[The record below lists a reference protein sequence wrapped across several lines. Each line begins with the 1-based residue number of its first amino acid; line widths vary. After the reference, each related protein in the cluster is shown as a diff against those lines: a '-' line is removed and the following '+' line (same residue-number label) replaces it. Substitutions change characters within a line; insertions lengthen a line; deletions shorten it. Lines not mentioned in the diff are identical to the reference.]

1 MTSIVPFQATDL
13 FYLNATNLDVFTE
26 NFPLT
31 FYFQYLSDWPT
42 LFYKSIESTV
52 DPITNASNSL
62 IASGYMMAKTEGR
75 NMEWHSHVTAVTIN
89 HTYRRLG
96 LASRLCT
103 QLEELTKSDPYS
115 VYFVDLFVK
124 VTNKLALNFYEKL
137 GYSVYRRVIGYY
149 GSDPSPNRKDL
160 SDQNDAFDMRKAMIR
175 DKKKQTVRLNG
186 RQVHVL
192 PYEIN
197 FD

>member
-1 MTSIVPFQATDL
+1 
-13 FYLNATNLDVFTE
+13 
-26 NFPLT
+26 
-31 FYFQYLSDWPT
+31 
-42 LFYKSIESTV
+42 
-52 DPITNASNSL
+52 
-62 IASGYMMAKTEGR
+62 MAKTEGR